1 MQEADRGGAPSAIPA
16 KRYHSIGETSK
27 LLGVAPHVL
36 RHWEREFP
44 QLKQVQRRG
53 NRRYYQQKDILLL
66 RKIQSLLGDQ
76 GYTIK
81 GARQRLADNPV
92 SGGEAPSKALLSQ
105 LVGDL
110 EGLLRDLKA

>member
-1 MQEADRGGAPSAIPA
+1 MTEADPGAARKPIPA
-16 KRYHSIGETSK
+16 KRYLSIGETSE

-36 RHWEREFP
+36 RYWEREFP

-53 NRRYYQQKDILLL
+53 NRRYYRQKDIDLL
-66 RKIQSLLGDQ
+66 RQIQSLLDDQ

-81 GARQRLADNPV
+81 GARQSLAQNPANA
-92 SGGEAPSKALLSQ
+92 GEAPAEGLLGQ
-105 LVGDL
+105 LIGDL